1 MSAKLDSTQAL
12 QQHRNATRSR
22 SPKEAFLKAISHKIS
37 KEGFNS
43 LKPQEIAGIL
53 RFCKISM
60 EDIVMQAQS
69 PETNTLESATL
80 SLINQTV
87 TKGNTTKIQADV
99 LREANRLRAAT
110 HTRPAALPA

>member
-1 MSAKLDSTQAL
+1 
-12 QQHRNATRSR
+12 
-22 SPKEAFLKAISHKIS
+22 
-37 KEGFNS
+37 
-43 LKPQEIAGIL
+43 
-53 RFCKISM
+53 
-60 EDIVMQAQS
+60 MQAQS